1 MLLCLGV
8 MLLWASCADYEIK
21 EIVQPE
27 KNPTKSVDPKS
38 ELRLL

>member
-21 EIVQPE
+21 RNSAAGRADGVRGPE
-27 KNPTKSVDPKS
+27 SGT
-38 ELRLL
+38 